1 MNKPP
6 LVLHICCAPDE
17 AWVVNTLEKHYNL
30 FCFFCNPNISPQKE
44 YQFRLQEAQT
54 VANRFNVPFFS
65 DPYQPDS
72 WEKAIEG
79 FENTPEGGERCKRC
93 FLLRLGRTAEFC
105 RKMNLPSFTTVM
117 SISPHKKISLLN
129 ETGKIAASNYDVNY
143 ECFDFKKKER
153 ISAKYHFKQKT
164 RPLSTGLLR
173 MQTQYGRKRSAKKKT
188 TGEPLEKIRSWLK
201 HFALESACLS
211 GVSDYFYQ
219 KVIMVP
225 KTEAP

>member
-6 LVLHICCAPDE
+6 VVLHICCAPDE

-105 RKMNLPSFTTVM
+105 KKMNLPSFTTVM
-117 SISPHKKISLLN
+117 SISPHKKVSMLN
-129 ETGKIAASNYDVNY
+129 ETGKIAASNYDVTY
-143 ECFDFKKKER
+143 ECFDFKKKNGFQQSIILSKKLGLYRQDYCGCRLSMAER
-153 ISAKYHFKQKT
+153 D
-164 RPLSTGLLR
+164 L
-173 MQTQYGRKRSAKKKT
+173 RKRRQQENPLKK
-188 TGEPLEKIRSWLK
+188 
-201 HFALESACLS
+201 
-211 GVSDYFYQ
+211 SDHC
-219 KVIMVP
+219 
-225 KTEAP
+225 